1 MLLLTSIPAD
11 APRSSLEEGTAGLEG
26 RSVEMNAEE
35 EVAMRR
41 LRVLVVLALAGSV
54 VWGTMPASADGGAF
68 IEFNQTY
75 YLPGDTAVATAY
87 VLIPKNRR
95 SILDRGPF
103 FAFAV
108 PNGSA
113 IQEGHPIP
121 DGAVRLG
128 TFAIHARKH
137 DTRLDLTFA
146 MPELHGGNYT
156 VQICNDPCTISG
168 FREPLTGFFSIVH
181 TARERRLLIEEQN
194 LRGTIGSLK
203 RKVHRADRVSEA
215 AAQRLASMRR
225 TRDELAAQLEQVRN
239 ELLSAQAVAARRGL
253 LVDLL
258 AVLGTC
264 IALIVVAVAFVRK
277 RRRAPAVVDLAPL
290 PLEEGMER
298 EPAGLP

>member
-1 MLLLTSIPAD
+1 
-11 APRSSLEEGTAGLEG
+11 
-26 RSVEMNAEE
+26 
-35 EVAMRR
+35 MRR

-54 VWGTMPASADGGAF
+54 VWGTMPADADGGAF
-68 IEFNQTY
+68 IEFDQTY
-75 YLPGDTAVATAY
+75 YLPGDTAVARAY
-87 VLIPKNRR
+87 VLIPKNKR

-121 DGAVRLG
+121 DGAVKLG
-128 TFAIHARKH
+128 TLAIHTRKH
-137 DTRLDLTFA
+137 DTALDLTFA
-146 MPELHGGNYT
+146 MPELPGGNYT

-181 TARERRLLIEEQN
+181 TARERRLLVKEQN
-194 LRGTIGSLK
+194 LQGTIWSLR
-203 RKVHRADRVSEA
+203 RKVNKADRVSEV
-215 AAQRLASMRR
+215 AAQQLATMQR

-239 ELLSAQAVAARRGL
+239 ELANAQADGARTRRSFI
-253 LVDLL
+253 DLL
-258 AVLGTC
+258 AVIATC
-264 IALIVVAVAFVRK
+264 MALIVVAVTFVRK
-277 RRRAPAVVDLAPL
+277 RRRAPAVVADLSPL